1 MFVLSAGLSVG
12 LLETSV
18 HFGRMAEAT
27 EMPFGVVGW
36 DGLGK
41 NVLNGGISLNLPME
55 RGNFRVS

>member
-18 HFGRMAEAT
+18 YFGRMAEAT

-36 DGLGK
+36 VIPGK
-41 NVLNGGISLNLPME
+41 NVLNGGPNPSME
-55 RGNFRVS
+55 RGNFGGA